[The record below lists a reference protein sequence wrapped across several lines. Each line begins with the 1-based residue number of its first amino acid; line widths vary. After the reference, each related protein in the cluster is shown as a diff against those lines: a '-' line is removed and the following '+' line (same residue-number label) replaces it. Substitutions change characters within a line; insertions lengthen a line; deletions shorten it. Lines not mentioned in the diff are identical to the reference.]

1 MATEWISPTWRMPN
15 DKNQSKFENY
25 SLDFDGGSEYIII
38 GSSTELD
45 NVPSNPYSFSFWF
58 KSSTA
63 GRVLS
68 EKRAVNNLLNAQYT
82 IHLES
87 GYIKWYGG
95 ADGITSGTQT
105 STTLVDDQWHHIV
118 CIAESTT
125 VNKIYVDG
133 QLDVT

>member
-1 MATEWISPTWRMPN
+1 MATEWISPIWRMPN
-15 DKNQSKFENY
+15 DKNQSKFESY

-68 EKRAVNNLLNAQYT
+68 EK
-82 IHLES
+82 E
-87 GYIKWYGG
+87 
-95 ADGITSGTQT
+95 
-105 STTLVDDQWHHIV
+105 
-118 CIAESTT
+118 
-125 VNKIYVDG
+125 
-133 QLDVT
+133 QLIIF